1 MGAMRWVLTVLILLI
16 VLMTLVPW
24 LTKFGLGRLPGDIN
38 FSIGR
43 HKISIPL
50 MSTLLV
56 VVGCYLLGR
65 LI

>member
-1 MGAMRWVLTVLILLI
+1 M

-24 LTKFGLGRLPGDIN
+24 LTKFGLGKLPGDIN
-38 FSIGR
+38 FSIGK
-43 HKISIPL
+43 HKFSIPL
-50 MSTLLV
+50 MSTLLI